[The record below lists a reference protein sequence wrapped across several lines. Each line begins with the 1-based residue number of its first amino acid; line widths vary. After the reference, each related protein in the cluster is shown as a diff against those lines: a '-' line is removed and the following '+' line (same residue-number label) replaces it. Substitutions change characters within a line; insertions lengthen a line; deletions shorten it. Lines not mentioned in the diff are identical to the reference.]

1 MLRWEGDRGVSRCH
15 FRRAAQRDLCQ
26 TEIENFR
33 VAARRY
39 ENIRGF
45 NVAVD
50 DALSVCR
57 IERVGDFHGEFEKF
71 VDGNRPPGDS
81 FTQCLPCQQ
90 FHYDEG
96 LPIVLADVVDGAYV
110 RMIQRRSGASFRLE
124 AAKALAIGAVKSG
137 ENVDGT
143 GPVETS
149 GARTI
154 YLAHAARAQRRL
166 DLIRPELR
174 ARDEGHPCAPL

>member
-1 MLRWEGDRGVSRCH
+1 MVRCERDRRLSRCH
-15 FRRAAQRDLCQ
+15 FRRAAQRGLCQ

-110 RMIQRRSGASFRLE
+110 RMIQRRSGPIFLLTAS
-124 AAKALAIGAVKSG
+124 KSRATSAQKTG

-154 YLAHAARAQRRL
+154 YLAH
-166 DLIRPELR
+166 
-174 ARDEGHPCAPL
+174 